1 MLLVLGYYGTGSY
14 SDMMWMK
21 WDLSCWPLLGWG
33 FIKVCSCR
41 YAIGAGVLKFWKF
54 CYGMGRG
61 TNLSN
66 LLGRGPKRGGPV
78 QITVFYGPVWVSS
91 ELFFAILA
99 VTSGP

>member
-41 YAIGAGVLKFWKF
+41 YAI
-54 CYGMGRG
+54 
-61 TNLSN
+61 
-66 LLGRGPKRGGPV
+66 
-78 QITVFYGPVWVSS
+78 
-91 ELFFAILA
+91 
-99 VTSGP
+99 